1 MNTLHTYKA
10 SIYAALTVVVI
21 LSVYSCRAD
30 SGCTADIRTN
40 IGVSFFGAVRDSAK
54 NRFITTVLTDTIM
67 VKGVGNDSTIND
79 TLPISTVRLPL
90 KPSDNRT
97 AFVIRRDRKTAD
109 TVTIEH
115 ENTEVL
121 VSLEC
126 GTTTTH
132 YIREVYFSKNE
143 IDSIIIK
150 DRHIKDNKTNN
161 QLQIYFKAEQ

>member
-67 VKGVGNDSTIND
+67 VKGFRQ
-79 TLPISTVRLPL
+79 RLYYKRYTTDIDGKVATETFGQPHG
-90 KPSDNRT
+90 
-97 AFVIRRDRKTAD
+97 IR
-109 TVTIEH
+109 
-115 ENTEVL
+115 NT
-121 VSLEC
+121 
-126 GTTTTH
+126 T
-132 YIREVYFSKNE
+132 R
-143 IDSIIIK
+143 
-150 DRHIKDNKTNN
+150 
-161 QLQIYFKAEQ
+161 

>member
-1 MNTLHTYKA
+1 MNTRHTYKA
-10 SIYAALTVVVI
+10 SICAALTVAVI
-21 LSVYSCRAD
+21 LSVCACRAN

-40 IGVSFFGAVRDSAK
+40 IGVSFFGAVRDSVK
-54 NRFITTVLTDTIM
+54 NQFITAAITDTIM
-67 VKGVGNDSTIND
+67 VKGVGNDSAIND

-143 IDSIIIK
+143 IDSIVVK

-161 QLQIYFKAEQ
+161 QLLIYFKAEQ